1 MSTSPLPARRKW
13 SGIIRQQRLSGLPV
27 AEFCRRNGIATSSFF
42 PWKRKLARP
51 AAEPCFVEVDIQQLN
66 PVSLPAPVVTSGIEL
81 RLGGGRSLVLC
92 RGFDRQLLIEILAL
106 LEGLSAEP
114 LKSAE
119 GVT

>member
-1 MSTSPLPARRKW
+1 
-13 SGIIRQQRLSGLPV
+13 V
-27 AEFCRRNGIATSSFF
+27 AEPR
-42 PWKRKLARP
+42 
-51 AAEPCFVEVDIQQLN
+51 FVEVDIQQPK
-66 PVSLPAPVVTSGIEL
+66 PVSSAASVVTSGIEL

-106 LEGLSAEP
+106 FEGLSAEP

>member
-66 PVSLPAPVVTSGIEL
+66 PVSLPAPVVTSGIERERHVNPIYPLL
-81 RLGGGRSLVLC
+81 RVDGIIG
-92 RGFDRQLLIEILAL
+92 E
-106 LEGLSAEP
+106 
-114 LKSAE
+114 
-119 GVT
+119 